1 MEENA
6 GGAEL
11 QLAPDDVNAIRKL
24 SESVEV
30 KSPRYPEAFM
40 KAVEGNYISLRAGY
54 SSFTVWE
61 MYIGYYSTC
70 NGNLI
75 EFLQL

>member
-24 SESVEV
+24 SESAEV
-30 KSPRYPEAFM
+30 KGTRYPEAFM
-40 KAVEGNYISLRAGY
+40 KAVEGNCIPLNEWKGEA
-54 SSFTVWE
+54 
-61 MYIGYYSTC
+61 
-70 NGNLI
+70 
-75 EFLQL
+75 